1 MSYSLSKTFLIY
13 FLTFFQNYTFATYF
27 NLVFLHKL
35 FAFLQSLLYSIGS
48 NIGIKFKNGISVN
61 ELSFQEEKKIFKVQP
76 IMCKKSTKKL
86 EQTYIYLFIFL
97 SFQNIANLIL
107 KYITCD
113 LIFQKK
119 IFLTNS

>member
-35 FAFLQSLLYSIGS
+35 FTFLQSLLYSIGS

-61 ELSFQEEKKIFKVQP
+61 GLSFQGKK
-76 IMCKKSTKKL
+76 
-86 EQTYIYLFIFL
+86 
-97 SFQNIANLIL
+97 NI
-107 KYITCD
+107 
-113 LIFQKK
+113 
-119 IFLTNS
+119 